1 LDQKKVNLSFRIRGC
16 ALQKHFLAKH
26 NTIRVQLN
34 FLHMLGEVS
43 KVKTAAEDFQK
54 QLFIGPLGKE
64 VKIHS
69 QSKGKN

>member
-1 LDQKKVNLSFRIRGC
+1 
-16 ALQKHFLAKH
+16 
-26 NTIRVQLN
+26 
-34 FLHMLGEVS
+34 MLGEVS

-69 QSKGKN
+69 QSQGKN

>member
-1 LDQKKVNLSFRIRGC
+1 MC
-16 ALQKHFLAKH
+16 AAKALLAKH
-26 NTIRVQLN
+26 NTTRVQLN
-34 FLHMLGEVS
+34 FLHMLGGVR